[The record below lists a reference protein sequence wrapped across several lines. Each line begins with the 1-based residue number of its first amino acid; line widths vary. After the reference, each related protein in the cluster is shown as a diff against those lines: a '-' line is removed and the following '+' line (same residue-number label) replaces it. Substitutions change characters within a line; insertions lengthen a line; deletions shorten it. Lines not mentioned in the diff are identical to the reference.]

1 MLAIPFPA
9 IDPIIFEI
17 GPFALRWYGLA
28 YAAGLFAGLYYI
40 RWMVGHPPALMT
52 KLQVDD
58 FLLWT
63 LGGVVLGG
71 RLGYVLFYKPEFYL
85 SNPLE
90 ILKITEGGMSF
101 HGGLLGVVAAI
112 MLFARAKKID
122 QWYIAD
128 NIGCAVPIG
137 LGLGRFANFIN
148 GELWGRVAPDL
159 PWAMVFPGGGPIP
172 RHPSQLYQAG
182 LEGVALFI
190 IMHLLWR
197 NKTIRG
203 RTGTL
208 TGCFLIGYGVFRSVA
223 EFFRE
228 PDSFI
233 GLLAGG
239 TTMGQWLSL
248 PMILFGIF
256 CIWRAK
262 PVAAAT

>member
-28 YAAGLFAGLYYI
+28 YAVGLFAGLYYI
-40 RWMVGHPPALMT
+40 RWMVGHAPGLM
-52 KLQVDD
+52 KKEDVDD

-71 RLGYVLFYKPEFYL
+71 RLGYVLFYRPDFYL
-85 SNPLE
+85 SNPAE

-101 HGGLLGVVAAI
+101 HGGLLGVVVAI
-112 MLFARAKKID
+112 LVFARVKKID
-122 QWYIAD
+122 KWYIGD
-128 NIGCAVPIG
+128 NVACAVPIG
-137 LGLGRFANFIN
+137 LGLGRLANFIN
-148 GELWGRVAPDL
+148 GELWGRVAPDV
-159 PWAMVFPGGGPIP
+159 PWAMVFPGAGALP

-182 LEGVALFI
+182 LEGIALFV
-190 IMHLLWR
+190 IMFVLWR
-197 NKTIRG
+197 NLSIRNRPG
-203 RTGTL
+203 ALAGY
-208 TGCFLIGYGVFRSVA
+208 FLIFYGAFRSVA

-233 GLLAGG
+233 GLLTGG

-248 PMILFGIF
+248 PMIIIGAYFIY
-256 CIWRAK
+256 RAK
-262 PVAAAT
+262 PVRSAA